1 MEQMINY
8 NIASRTYDHSRRHS
22 DRIINQFAGRIPI
35 TPATAILDF
44 GCGTGNYLDRLQ
56 RAHGARCC
64 GVEPSEG
71 MRARAVEKN
80 AALEVKSGDHRSVPF
95 GGDTFDF
102 VYMTDVIH
110 HVPDLSVMFRELWR
124 VLKSGGLLC
133 VVTESH
139 EQIQSRFYN
148 EYFPSM
154 AEKERRRYPE
164 IQSLVQKA
172 IESGGFLH
180 EETEVLPAIRPMIV
194 TDQFLKNVEERNYSM
209 FRLLDEREFADGLTR
224 VRKDKGR
231 TFEATGAGD
240 TLIWLRK
247 LPNQAPEP
255 TSSTSSRQAPTAVTP
270 PAGVLRQGLAGGT
283 QEARQP

>member
-1 MEQMINY
+1 MINY
-8 NIASRTYDHSRRHS
+8 NIASRTYDHSRSHS
-22 DRIINQFAGRIPI
+22 DRIIQQFAGRIPL

-44 GCGTGNYLDRLQ
+44 GCGTGNFLDRLQ

-80 AALEVKSGDHRSVPF
+80 AALEVRAGDHRSVPF
-95 GGDTFDF
+95 SDDTFDF
-102 VYMTDVIH
+102 VYLTDVIH
-110 HVPDLSVMFRELWR
+110 HVPDLAVMFRELWR

-154 AEKERRRYPE
+154 AEKEMRRYPE
-164 IQSLVQKA
+164 IQRLVQIA
-172 IESGGFLH
+172 LESGFHH
-180 EETEVLPAIRPMIV
+180 EETQVLPAIMPMIV
-194 TDQFLKNVEERNYSM
+194 TDQFLKNVAERNYSM
-209 FRLLDEREFADGLTR
+209 FRLLDEREFADGLAK
-224 VRKDKGR
+224 VRKDQGR
-231 TFEATGAGD
+231 TFAATGAGD

-247 LPNQAPEP
+247 LPNQSAESAPAFD
-255 TSSTSSRQAPTAVTP
+255 TY
-270 PAGVLRQGLAGGT
+270 
-283 QEARQP
+283 

>member
-1 MEQMINY
+1 MINY
-8 NIASRTYDHSRRHS
+8 NNASRTYDHTRTHS
-22 DRIINQFAGRIPI
+22 DRIIDRFANRVLF
-35 TPATAILDF
+35 AQETAILDF

-64 GVEPSEG
+64 GVEPAEG

-80 AALEVKSGDHRSVPF
+80 AALEVRSGDHRSVPF
-95 GGDTFDF
+95 SGDTFDF
-102 VYMTDVIH
+102 AYMTDVIH

-164 IQSLVQKA
+164 IQSLVQQA
-172 IESGGFLH
+172 RASGFLH
-180 EETEVLPAIRPMIV
+180 EETEVLPAIMPMIV
-194 TDQFLKNVEERNYSM
+194 TDQFLKNVAERNYSM
-209 FRLLDEREFADGLTR
+209 FRLLDEREFADGLAR
-224 VRKDKGR
+224 ARKDKGR

-247 LPNQAPEP
+247 LPNQQ
-255 TSSTSSRQAPTAVTP
+255 RVGLRP
-270 PAGVLRQGLAGGT
+270 PRC
-283 QEARQP
+283 

>member
-1 MEQMINY
+1 MINY
-8 NIASRTYDHSRRHS
+8 NNASRTYDHTRTHS
-22 DRIINQFAGRIPI
+22 DRIIDRFASRARF
-35 TPATAILDF
+35 TQETAILDF
-44 GCGTGNYLDRLQ
+44 GCGTGSYLDRLQ

-71 MRARAVEKN
+71 MRARAVAKN
-80 AALEVKSGDHRSVPF
+80 AALEVRSGDHRSVPF
-95 GGDTFDF
+95 SGDTFDF

-110 HVPDLSVMFRELWR
+110 HVPDLSGMFRELWR

-154 AEKERRRYPE
+154 AEKERRWYPE
-164 IQSLVQKA
+164 IQRLVRSA
-172 IESGGFLH
+172 VASGFIH
-180 EETEVLPAIRPMIV
+180 EETEVLPAVLPMIV
-194 TDQFLKNVEERNYSM
+194 TDQFLQNVEEKNYSM
-209 FRLLDEREFADGLTR
+209 FRLLDKREFADGLTR
-224 VRKDKGR
+224 ARKDKGR

-247 LPNQAPEP
+247 LPNQAP
-255 TSSTSSRQAPTAVTP
+255 TAVA
-270 PAGVLRQGLAGGT
+270 PAAVVAHF
-283 QEARQP
+283 